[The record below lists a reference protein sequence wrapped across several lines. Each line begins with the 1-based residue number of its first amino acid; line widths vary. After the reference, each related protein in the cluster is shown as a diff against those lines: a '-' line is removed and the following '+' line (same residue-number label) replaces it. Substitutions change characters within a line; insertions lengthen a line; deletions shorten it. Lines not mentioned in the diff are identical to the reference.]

1 MNVLGRMV
9 AGLRWVAVGLG
20 AAVLVAMPPSAPP
33 ADAQQTTGLPLPR
46 FVSLKASRVNV
57 RIGPSNEHAVKW
69 IFVRAGLP
77 VEIVQEF
84 ENWRRIRDS
93 SGAEGWV
100 YHGLLS
106 GRRTALVAPW
116 QNAEPTAL
124 YVRGDATSTVKA
136 NARAERRRAGA
147 RVRRPVVRGGGA
159 ELRRLRRAGDAV
171 GRLPGRDGAMRGAG
185 ERAEAS
191 APRRPSPASRGRR
204 CPKGG

>member
-1 MNVLGRMV
+1 MVVLARMAAV
-9 AGLRWVAVGLG
+9 VRWGVVGLG
-20 AAVLVAMPPSAPP
+20 AAMLAGMPA
-33 ADAQQTTGLPLPR
+33 ADAAQGTGLPLPR

-124 YVRGDATSTVKA
+124 Y
-136 NARAERRRAGA
+136 
-147 RVRRPVVRGGGA
+147 
-159 ELRRLRRAGDAV
+159 
-171 GRLPGRDGAMRGAG
+171 
-185 ERAEAS
+185 AS
-191 APRRPSPASRGRR
+191 ADAAASVRATLSPNVVVQVKECDGRWCEVEGPRFEGFVEQSMLWGVYPDETVD
-204 CPKGG
+204 

>member
-1 MNVLGRMV
+1 MGVLSRMI
-9 AGLRWVAVGLG
+9 AGLRCGAVGLG
-20 AAVLVAMPPSAPP
+20 AAMLVAMPPAAPP
-33 ADAQQTTGLPLPR
+33 ADAQGTGLPLPR

-136 NARAERRRAGA
+136 TLAPNVVVQVRDCDGQWCEVEGPSFAGF
-147 RVRRPVVRGGGA
+147 V
-159 ELRRLRRAGDAV
+159 EQ
-171 GRLPGRDGAMRGAG
+171 AMLWGVYPD
-185 ERAEAS
+185 ETVH
-191 APRRPSPASRGRR
+191 
-204 CPKGG
+204 

>member
-1 MNVLGRMV
+1 MGVLSRMV
-9 AGLRWVAVGLG
+9 AGLRWGAVGLA
-20 AAVLVAMPPSAPP
+20 AAVLVAMPPAAPP

-124 YVRGDATSTVKA
+124 YVRSDATSNVKA
-136 NARAERRRAGA
+136 TLAPNVVVQVKACDGQWCEVEGPSFSGFVEQGMLWGVYPDET
-147 RVRRPVVRGGGA
+147 VR
-159 ELRRLRRAGDAV
+159 
-171 GRLPGRDGAMRGAG
+171 
-185 ERAEAS
+185 
-191 APRRPSPASRGRR
+191 
-204 CPKGG
+204 

>member
-1 MNVLGRMV
+1 MNVLSRMV
-9 AGLRWVAVGLG
+9 AGLRWLAVGLG
-20 AAVLVAMPPSAPP
+20 AAVLVAMPPAAPP
-33 ADAQQTTGLPLPR
+33 VHAQQTTGLPLPR
-46 FVSLKASRVNV
+46 FVSLKAGRVNV

-93 SGAEGWV
+93 SGEEGWV

-136 NARAERRRAGA
+136 TLAPNVVVQVRECDGQWCEVEGPSFAGF
-147 RVRRPVVRGGGA
+147 V
-159 ELRRLRRAGDAV
+159 EQ
-171 GRLPGRDGAMRGAG
+171 AMLWGVYPD
-185 ERAEAS
+185 ETVH
-191 APRRPSPASRGRR
+191 
-204 CPKGG
+204 

>member
-1 MNVLGRMV
+1 MGVVSRMV

-20 AAVLVAMPPSAPP
+20 AAVLAGAPPLAPP
-33 ADAQQTTGLPLPR
+33 ADAQGTGLPLPR

-69 IFVRAGLP
+69 IFVRSGLP

-124 YVRGDATSTVKA
+124 YARGDATSKVKA
-136 NARAERRRAGA
+136 TLSPNVVVQ
-147 RVRRPVVRGGGA
+147 VR
-159 ELRRLRRAGDAV
+159 ECD
-171 GRLPGRDGAMRGAG
+171 GRWCEVEGPNFEGFVEQAMLWGVYPD
-185 ERAEAS
+185 ETVH
-191 APRRPSPASRGRR
+191 
-204 CPKGG
+204 

>member
-1 MNVLGRMV
+1 MQVVRRMA
-9 AGLRWVAVGLG
+9 AGLRWGIVGLG
-20 AAVLVAMPPSAPP
+20 AAMLVALPVAPP
-33 ADAQQTTGLPLPR
+33 PAAATGSTGLPLPR

-57 RIGPSNEHAVKW
+57 RVGPSNEHAVKW

-124 YVRGDATSTVKA
+124 HVGGDA
-136 NARAERRRAGA
+136 
-147 RVRRPVVRGGGA
+147 
-159 ELRRLRRAGDAV
+159 
-171 GRLPGRDGAMRGAG
+171 
-185 ERAEAS
+185 
-191 APRRPSPASRGRR
+191 ASRVTAVLEPRVVVQVRSCNGQWCRVEG
-204 CPKGG
+204 PAFEGYVEQLMLWGVYPDETVD